1 MSEVLK
7 AVISAITTSSVLA
20 LALAFI
26 LKKWIG
32 ARIEKSIEHAYNVR
46 LEGIREDIAV
56 KNRAALV
63 ADLLS
68 EWLSRPKDSTKLN
81 RLTFEAY
88 LWLPRNIAD
97 DLSRRLANQADAP
110 DVRTLLGQVRKHLL
124 GQGDTFDPQKI
135 NIFPAPWANKNPGG
149 GQQPPERDK

>member
-97 DLSRRLANQADAP
+97 DLSR
-110 DVRTLLGQVRKHLL
+110 
-124 GQGDTFDPQKI
+124 GDTFDPQKI